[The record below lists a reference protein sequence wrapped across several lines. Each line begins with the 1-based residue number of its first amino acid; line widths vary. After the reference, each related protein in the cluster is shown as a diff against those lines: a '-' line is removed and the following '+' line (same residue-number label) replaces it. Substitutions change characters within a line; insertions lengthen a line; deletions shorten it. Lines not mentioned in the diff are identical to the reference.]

1 MKMSEMGCNYE
12 FIESII
18 VKKLNLTLSSSAESL
33 FVKWCINFV
42 SFVKILKKTNTVIK
56 SSM

>member
-1 MKMSEMGCNYE
+1 MQMSEMGCNYE

-18 VKKLNLTLSSSAESL
+18 DKKLNLTLSRESL

-42 SFVKILKKTNTVIK
+42 SFVKFLK
-56 SSM
+56 